1 MIDEPRG
8 VFTCRSSTHT
18 IWANSGLFRGLLLT
32 VLGLRERFPRLKI
45 PRVPL
50 HVRRQTLTVLANS
63 DPLHG
68 LLLTVLG
75 CRSDFHSY

>member
-1 MIDEPRG
+1 MISTIDEPG
-8 VFTCRSSTHT
+8 GAFTCRSSTLT
-18 IWANSGLFRGLLLT
+18 IWANSGPFRGLLLT
-32 VLGLRERFPRLKI
+32 VLGVPERFPRLTI

-50 HVRRQTLTVLANS
+50 RVRRQTLTVLANS

-75 CRSDFHSY
+75 S